1 MPEGCTQLLIAII
14 ILITLSAFFS
24 ATETAYTSI
33 NKLKLKSQINAGDK
47 RAEKVYNLSENY
59 ESLITTILIGNNI
72 VNLSAA
78 TLGGLFFAKIIS
90 AESGVDSSVVSTIV
104 LTVVVLIFGEITPKT
119 LAKSMPNKFARAFYY
134 PIMLFYYVFFPL
146 NLLFRGYQRLISLM
160 FRVKKD
166 DAITDEQLLT
176 IVDAAEEDGVLEEDE
191 SELVRSALEFGDSEV
206 GDIIVPRVKI
216 VAVPIDSDM
225 EEVRK
230 KFNESGFSRLLV
242 YKENKDEILGF
253 IHEKDFYNSYL
264 NGGKDI
270 VGILA
275 KVESASEHTKI
286 SDLLKTLQGKK
297 CQIAVVYD
305 EYGGVVGMVT
315 IEDILEELVGEIW
328 DEHDTV
334 ESTITKTSEDTFVV
348 EGSCDLDTFFD
359 ETELT
364 YKDSYGQDSNTVGG
378 WLTEQFEGIPDA
390 GECVDIDNMH
400 FEVVKASDKQILE
413 VNLKILDD
421 DEVAE
426 REKEKELQ
434 EKREKEKKDK
444 KDGDDKKEAEK
455 DEKVN

>member
-1 MPEGCTQLLIAII
+1 MPAGCTQLLIAII
-14 ILITLSAFFS
+14 VLILLSAFFS

-47 RAEKVYNLSENY
+47 RAEKVYALSENY
-59 ESLITTILIGNNI
+59 ESLLTTILIGNNI

-78 TLGGLFFAKIIS
+78 TLGGLFFAKIIT
-90 AESGVDSSVVSTIV
+90 AESGVDSSVISTIV
-104 LTVVVLIFGEITPKT
+104 LTVVVLVFGEITPKT
-119 LAKSMPNKFARAFYY
+119 LAKSMPDRFARAFYY
-134 PIMLFYYVFFPL
+134 PIMFFYYIFFPL
-146 NLLFRGYQRLISLM
+146 NLLFRAYQKLLSLM
-160 FRVKKD
+160 FRVKEE

-216 VAVPIDSDM
+216 VAVPIDAEMD
-225 EEVRK
+225 EVRK

-270 VGILA
+270 VSILA

-334 ESTITKTSEDTFVV
+334 ESTITKMSEDTFTVQ
-348 EGSCDLDTFFD
+348 GDCNLDTFFD

-378 WLTEQFEGIPDA
+378 WLTEQFEGIPEV
-390 GECVDIDNMH
+390 GESVDIDNMH
-400 FEVVKASDKQILE
+400 FEIVKASDKQILE
-413 VNLKILDD
+413 VKLKVLDKE
-421 DEVAE
+421 EVAE
-426 REKEKELQ
+426 REKELQ
-434 EKREKEKKDK
+434 ERREKEKRDK
-444 KDGDDKKEAEK
+444 KDKD
-455 DEKVN
+455 DEKKDRDEKERVG